1 MSDTRPIGVF
11 DSGLGG
17 LSCIKTICKLLP
29 NENVVYF
36 GDTARTPYGDKARD
50 TIMRFAIQIVDFLAH
65 QDVKMI
71 LIACNTVSALCT
83 EILRE
88 KFPSIPIVSII
99 EPTVEHIAERRL
111 KNVGIISTQATIKS
125 GVYERQLQA
134 HGIDSCSKACPVF
147 VPLIENGF
155 WEGKVIETVA
165 HYYLDDFIESNS
177 VENLVLGCTHYP
189 FIQETIGELYP
200 AVNFVNPSKI
210 VVEEV
215 IRVLKENDLCAP
227 QDTAAVRRFF
237 ASDLS
242 DGFLNMIRKVTQDD
256 TADAEFAQ
264 VSNI

>member
-17 LSCIKTICKLLP
+17 LSCIKPICKLLP

-50 TIMRFAIQIVDFLAH
+50 TIIRFAIQIADFLTH

-111 KNVGIISTQATIKS
+111 KNVGIIATHATVKS
-125 GVYERQLQA
+125 GVYERQLRA
-134 HGIDSCSKACPVF
+134 HGIPSCSKACPVF

-165 HYYLDDFIESNS
+165 HYYLDSFIETNS

-200 AVNFVNPSKI
+200 TVNFVNPSKI

-215 IRVLKENDLCAP
+215 VRVLRENDLCAP
-227 QDTAAVRRFF
+227 QDTVGVRRFF

-242 DGFLNMIRKVTQDD
+242 DGFLNMIRKVTRDE
-256 TADAEFAQ
+256 TAGAEFAQ